1 MRRTSL
7 FKSIQDRIVQQRS
20 RAWLAANTAMVMLF
34 WDIGH
39 SILLREKAG
48 KGIDV
53 VDQVARHLGEYHPK
67 SLIFSKRN
75 VAYMR
80 RFAAAYPDR
89 RAAKRLFG
97 HLPWRRAMESL
108 DEWLRTGA

>member
-1 MRRTSL
+1 MRRASV

-34 WDIGH
+34 WDIGY

-48 KGIDV
+48 KGQDV

-75 VAYMR
+75 VEYMR

-89 RAAKRLFG
+89 KAAKRLFG
-97 HLPWRRAMESL
+97 HLPWRQAIAALE
-108 DEWLRTGA
+108 DLRRG